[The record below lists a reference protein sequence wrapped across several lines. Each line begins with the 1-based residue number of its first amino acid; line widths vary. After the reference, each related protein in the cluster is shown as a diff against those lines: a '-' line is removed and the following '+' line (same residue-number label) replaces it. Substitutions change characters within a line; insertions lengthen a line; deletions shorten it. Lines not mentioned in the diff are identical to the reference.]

1 MTPFEKKTQKKQF
14 FFTMGEAFM
23 TPAEGVDV
31 SLLRGVAFSLQETL
45 STPKTYSPLN
55 TFNFETHLANRD
67 TVNLT

>member
-1 MTPFEKKTQKKQF
+1 
-14 FFTMGEAFM
+14 M